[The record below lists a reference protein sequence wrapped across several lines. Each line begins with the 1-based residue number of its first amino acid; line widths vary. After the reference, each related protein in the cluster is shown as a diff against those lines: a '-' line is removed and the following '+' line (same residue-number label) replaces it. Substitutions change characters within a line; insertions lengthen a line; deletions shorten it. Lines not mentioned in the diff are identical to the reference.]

1 MDELIRD
8 VACCKADIE
17 NLKTWQTTQNGAIH
31 RVEDKA
37 DEIEGKISSLG
48 WGIAGALALILLEL
62 IVSVTIYA
70 QISS

>member
-37 DEIEGKISSLG
+37 DKIEGKISNLG
-48 WGIAGALALILLEL
+48 WGIAGALALILIEL

-70 QISS
+70 RISS